1 MGLFVMEEI
10 WKDVVG
16 HEGLYKVSNL
26 GNIFSIQS
34 SRLMKKN
41 INNKGYERVT
51 IKGKQMSVHRIVCMA
66 FISNYE
72 NKCVVNH
79 KNGIKND
86 NNIKNLEWATCREN
100 SIHYHSSNAIK
111 EIKLKTC
118 IRYEKW
124 ITINGKNRRIGRFK
138 SPEEAML
145 AYQEKL
151 KSIDLF

>member
-16 HEGLYKVSNL
+16 YEGLYQVSNL
-26 GNIFSIQS
+26 GNIFSLQS
-34 SRLMKKN
+34 KRLMKKN
-41 INNKGYERVT
+41 VNNRGYERVT
-51 IKGKQMSVHRIVCMA
+51 LKGKQVSLHRIVCIA
-66 FISNYE
+66 FIKNEE
-72 NKCVVNH
+72 NKLVVNH
-79 KNGIKND
+79 KNGIKTD
-86 NNIKNLEWATCREN
+86 NNINNLEWATCREN
-100 SIHYHSSNAIK
+100 SMHYHSSNPIK

-145 AYQEKL
+145 AYQNKL